1 MAIKILWVTKQ
12 HLLEEDPKFRSRTRR
27 IKEAY
32 NLRRLNGSRHF
43 PNLLCYNTKDLPYHL
58 VTDHETSGDLL
69 HFLRE
74 SRNSIMHLQ
83 SAKLLKM
90 LIDVIN
96 GLLYLQEK
104 CLVHRAV
111 MAENVLVGESYVC
124 KLSGLYA
131 LKKVSYGTSQRGNDR
146 EF

>member
-1 MAIKILWVTKQ
+1 MLWVTKQ
-12 HLLEEDPKFRSRTRR
+12 HLKEEDPKSRSRARL
-27 IKEAY
+27 IQEVY
-32 NLRRLNGSRHF
+32 NLTRLNNSQHF
-43 PNLLCYNTKDLPYHL
+43 PNLLGYNTKDLPYHL

-74 SRNSIMHLQ
+74 SRKSIMHLP
-83 SAKLLKM
+83 SVRLLKM
-90 LIDVIN
+90 IIDVIN

-131 LKKVSYGTSQRGNDR
+131 LKKLSYGTSEKGNDL
-146 EF
+146 EL

>member
-1 MAIKILWVTKQ
+1 MLWVTKQ
-12 HLLEEDPKFRSRTRR
+12 HLKEEDPKSRSRARL
-27 IKEAY
+27 IQEAY
-32 NLRRLNGSRHF
+32 NLTRLNNSQYF
-43 PNLLCYNTKDLPYHL
+43 PNLLGYNTKDLPYHL

-74 SRNSIMHLQ
+74 SRKSIMHLP
-83 SAKLLKM
+83 SVRLLKM
-90 LIDVIN
+90 IIDVIN

-131 LKKVSYGTSQRGNDR
+131 LKKLSYGTSEKGNDR
-146 EF
+146 EL